1 MLDPNAAPS
10 PLSETTQVI
19 AASTEQAPPVEQAE
33 ALAADH
39 TAFATYPSGSYVGLS
54 IEEILFHQD
63 LLSSDQIEQFRVLAE
78 ERGEPVE
85 ELLLA
90 SKIINE
96 QQLLL
101 ARSEHFDIPYCDKID
116 TKLIDTT
123 LINSIPLS
131 FARQAQI
138 LPLVTEED
146 SVYVASSDPYDVDT
160 FDQIRMLLQAE
171 PMPLLASQTQIVEA
185 INQSYDLINSSLG
198 LEGAQ
203 EELEDVGAK
212 NEYADISEAV
222 DLLDVGD
229 DEAPVIR
236 LVNALIY
243 RAVKERA
250 SDIHIEPF
258 EKEVRVRFRVDGLM
272 YEVTQ
277 VPKQAHSHIAARVK
291 IMSQLD
297 IAEKRV
303 PQDGRIRLKIAGKDI
318 DLRVSTIPTA
328 HGERIVLRL
337 LDKSAVLLDL
347 AKIGFAPQMLD
358 DFQSIIH
365 RSHGIIPVTG
375 PTGSGKTTTLYAAL
389 SHINSPE
396 KNILTVEDPIEYQ
409 LRGIGQMQVNSKI
422 DLTFARGLRAF
433 LRQDPDVILVGET
446 RDKIT
451 AEVAIQAS
459 LTGHLVFT
467 TLHTNDSATAFTR
480 LIDMGIEPF
489 LVASSVIGIL
499 AQRLVRKLCSE
510 CAEPYTPTSEQLT
523 PVALTSE
530 QIRGHDIYHAHDG
543 GCEAC
548 SFSGY
553 SGRLGIYELLMM
565 DDEIRS
571 MVIRNEP
578 SGNIKQKAIQ
588 RGMITLRDD
597 GAAKVL
603 QGITSI
609 EEISRVTQ
617 EDL

>member
-1 MLDPNAAPS
+1 MLESQPSRQTADLTSVGPAPEE
-10 PLSETTQVI
+10 LAEEDI
-19 AASTEQAPPVEQAE
+19 FASVEHTE
-33 ALAADH
+33 
-39 TAFATYPSGSYVGLS
+39 FATYPSGRYVGLPL
-54 IEEILFHQD
+54 EEVLFHQD
-63 LLSSDQIEQFRVLAE
+63 VISSDQVDQFRVLAE
-78 ERGEPVE
+78 DRGEPIE
-85 ELLLA
+85 TIMLA
-90 SKIINE
+90 SKTITE
-96 QQLLL
+96 AQLLL
-101 ARSEHFDIPYCDKID
+101 ARSEHFDIPYCHQID
-116 TKLIDTT
+116 TKLITPE
-123 LINSIPLS
+123 LLNKVPLS
-131 FARQAQI
+131 FARQSRI
-138 LPLVTEED
+138 LPLVVEFDT
-146 SVYVASSDPYDVDT
+146 VYIACADPYDVET
-160 FDQIRMLLQAE
+160 FDQLRMLLQAE
-171 PMPLLASQTQIVEA
+171 PLPLLASATQIVTA
-185 INQSYDLINSSLG
+185 INQAYDFINSNLG
-198 LEGAQ
+198 LEDAQ
-203 EELEDVGAK
+203 EELEDVGTQS
-212 NEYADISEAV
+212 EYADISEAV

-243 RAVKERA
+243 RAVKEAA

-277 VPKQAHSHIAARVK
+277 VPKRAHSHITARVK

-297 IAEKRV
+297 IAEKRI

-328 HGERIVLRL
+328 HGERIVMRL
-337 LDKSAVLLDL
+337 LDKSNTVLDL
-347 AKIGFAPQMLD
+347 EVFGFSDDMLKQ
-358 DFQSIIH
+358 FLSMIH

-389 SHINSPE
+389 SRINSPE
-396 KNILTVEDPIEYQ
+396 KNILTVEDPVEYQ

-422 DLTFARGLRAF
+422 NLTFASGLRAF

-446 RDKIT
+446 RDLET
-451 AEVAIQAS
+451 AEIAIQAS

-467 TLHTNDSATAFTR
+467 TLHTNDAATAFTR
-480 LIDMGIEPF
+480 LIDMGVEPF
-489 LVASSVIGIL
+489 LVASSVVGVL
-499 AQRLVRKLCSE
+499 AQRLVRKLCKE
-510 CAEPYTPTSEQLT
+510 CKEPYEPTSEQLSQVGLT
-523 PVALTSE
+523 PEKAA
-530 QIRGHDIYHAHDG
+530 GHTLYHDRDG

-553 SGRLGIYELLMM
+553 SGRMGIYELLTI

-571 MVIRNEP
+571 MVIRNET
-578 SGNIKQKAIQ
+578 SGAIKQRAAQK
-588 RGMITLRDD
+588 GMKSLRDD